1 MQHRSIEQI
10 NSVHCMSFWELVVIK
25 FKQNQNIVISALT
38 KSVALFA
45 TLSVFAS
52 FANAGSREQA
62 KFIHD
67 RIAGVPPTETVLLE
81 MQTQIEAGNI
91 SNIGG
96 GTPSAAEIAMSNDG
110 FYNATL
116 KKMAA
121 PWTNRDFDPFVP
133 LNDYIATFI
142 GIVRDT
148 ESDPNIDF
156 RSILTDDILYVGNG
170 VTTGYAINSNQHYL
184 ELEAS
189 GANLQTA
196 LTQTT
201 QSAQTGGI
209 PAAAT
214 AGLMTTRAASRA
226 FFIDGTNRA
235 MFRFTL
241 MSQLCVDLEELE
253 DATGVPNR
261 IRQDVSRSPGGD
273 SRLFTNGCVGCH
285 IGMDPMAQAFAYYD
299 FEYPVDG
306 NGDPDPDRGSLQY
319 NLAGDTDND
328 IEVGSRVRKKY
339 HINASNFPY
348 GFVTPDDSWENYWRQ
363 GPNRKLGWSNALT
376 GSGTGAKTMGE
387 EMANSEAFAQCQV
400 KKVFKAV
407 CLRDPVDVADQNQIL
422 TTTTNFKSGYN
433 LKQVFAETAGYCSAG
448 L

>member
-1 MQHRSIEQI
+1 
-10 NSVHCMSFWELVVIK
+10 MSFWELVVIK

-156 RSILTDDILYVGNG
+156 RSILTDDILYVGN
-170 VTTGYAINSNQHYL
+170 A
-184 ELEAS
+184 
-189 GANLQTA
+189 
-196 LTQTT
+196 
-201 QSAQTGGI
+201 
-209 PAAAT
+209 
-214 AGLMTTRAASRA
+214 
-226 FFIDGTNRA
+226 D
-235 MFRFTL
+235 
-241 MSQLCVDLEELE
+241 
-253 DATGVPNR
+253 
-261 IRQDVSRSPGGD
+261 
-273 SRLFTNGCVGCH
+273 
-285 IGMDPMAQAFAYYD
+285 YY
-299 FEYPVDG
+299 
-306 NGDPDPDRGSLQY
+306 
-319 NLAGDTDND
+319 
-328 IEVGSRVRKKY
+328 
-339 HINASNFPY
+339 
-348 GFVTPDDSWENYWRQ
+348 
-363 GPNRKLGWSNALT
+363 WSHNP
-376 GSGTGAKTMGE
+376 S
-387 EMANSEAFAQCQV
+387 
-400 KKVFKAV
+400 
-407 CLRDPVDVADQNQIL
+407 
-422 TTTTNFKSGYN
+422 
-433 LKQVFAETAGYCSAG
+433 
-448 L
+448 